1 MRMRMV
7 MWRERRGGAEPVD
20 EAGQLAEAQDVE
32 QRYAADPRI

>member
-1 MRMRMV
+1 MVMV

-32 QRYAADPRI
+32 QRYAAHTSI